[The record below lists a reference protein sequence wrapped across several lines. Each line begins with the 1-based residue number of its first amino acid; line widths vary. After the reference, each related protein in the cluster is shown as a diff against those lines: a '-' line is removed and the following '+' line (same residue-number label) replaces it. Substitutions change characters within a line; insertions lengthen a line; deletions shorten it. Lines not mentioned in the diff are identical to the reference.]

1 MAPRDASSSGF
12 GHLANSSKATIGR
25 RTPFSVLLGAKMEG
39 PMAGKSARHRAKLKA
54 KHMKKRSRDCGF
66 SKVRKKGGRVKRSG
80 KRPVSGVLV
89 G

>member
-1 MAPRDASSSGF
+1 
-12 GHLANSSKATIGR
+12 
-25 RTPFSVLLGAKMEG
+25 
-39 PMAGKSARHRAKLKA
+39 MAGKSARHRAKLKA

-80 KRPVSGVLV
+80 KRPSSGVLI